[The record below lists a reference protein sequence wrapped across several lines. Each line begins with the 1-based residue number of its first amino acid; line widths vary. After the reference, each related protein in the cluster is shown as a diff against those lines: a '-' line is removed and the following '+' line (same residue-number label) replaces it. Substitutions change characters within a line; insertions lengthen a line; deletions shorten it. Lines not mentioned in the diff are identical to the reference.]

1 LIKTNNEH
9 SPAGYTTRMSQR
21 DSFLSK
27 NNKTTNKSLE
37 LIQKN
42 IINVDN
48 INSYSNDNRN
58 SSNDDNDHSQSS
70 SLLVSLPITPNPINK
85 IITNQ
90 LNHNNLSTPLS
101 ASTSSSTTSKSKIHT
116 SGYANSISTIISHTN
131 NSFSTLRYYIPETVS
146 TDRIFTLE
154 RILGYTGGPAVILY
168 ESKY

>member
-1 LIKTNNEH
+1 
-9 SPAGYTTRMSQR
+9 MSQR

-27 NNKTTNKSLE
+27 NNKTTNKSSE

-48 INSYSNDNRN
+48 INSRSNDNHN
-58 SSNDDNDHSQSS
+58 SSNDDNDNSQSS
-70 SLLVSLPITPNPINK
+70 SLPITPNSINK

>member
-1 LIKTNNEH
+1 
-9 SPAGYTTRMSQR
+9 MSQR

-27 NNKTTNKSLE
+27 NNKTTNKSKE
-37 LIQKN
+37 LTQKN
-42 IINVDN
+42 IINVEN
-48 INSYSNDNRN
+48 INSYSNRN
-58 SSNDDNDHSQSS
+58 SSNDDDDNIQSS
-70 SLLVSLPITPNPINK
+70 SLLVSLPITPNSINK

-90 LNHNNLSTPLS
+90 LNHTNLSTPLS

-116 SGYANSISTIISHTN
+116 SGYANSVSTIISNTN
-131 NSFSTLRYYIPETVS
+131 NSFSTLRYYIPETVP

>member
-1 LIKTNNEH
+1 
-9 SPAGYTTRMSQR
+9 MSQR

-27 NNKTTNKSLE
+27 NNKTTNKSKE
-37 LIQKN
+37 FTQKN
-42 IINVDN
+42 IINVEN
-48 INSYSNDNRN
+48 INSYSNRN
-58 SSNDDNDHSQSS
+58 SSNDDDDNIQSS
-70 SLLVSLPITPNPINK
+70 SLLVSLPITPNSINK

-90 LNHNNLSTPLS
+90 LNHTNLSTPLS

-116 SGYANSISTIISHTN
+116 SGYANSVSTIISNTN
-131 NSFSTLRYYIPETVS
+131 NSFSTLRYYIPETVP

>member
-1 LIKTNNEH
+1 
-9 SPAGYTTRMSQR
+9 MSQR

-48 INSYSNDNRN
+48 INSHSNDNRN

-146 TDRIFTLE
+146 TDRICTLE
-154 RILGYTGGPAVILY
+154 RILGYAGGPAVLLY
-168 ESKY
+168 ESKYVYHT